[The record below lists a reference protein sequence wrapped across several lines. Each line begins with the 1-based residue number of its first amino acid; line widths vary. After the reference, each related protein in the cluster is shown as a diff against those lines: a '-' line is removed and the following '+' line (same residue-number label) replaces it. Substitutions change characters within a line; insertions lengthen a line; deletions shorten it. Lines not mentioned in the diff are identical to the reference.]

1 MIKIIIVHG
10 EKTHRTGKIHEAYI
24 ERLNKA
30 LGLTQ
35 KIKPDLIVLTGGRTR
50 EIAKSEAELGKEYL
64 EGKGKGK
71 IKTPLLLESRSRTTI
86 ENIRFT
92 KKILEKN
99 KIKAGEFFIITS
111 QKRISRI
118 KYLYK
123 KIWPDIYKNSKFIG
137 ARDFYPFWFSTYEW
151 LSLLLDTFDI
161 KERFLLAFTKK
172 MYRNN

>member
-10 EKTHRTGKIHEAYI
+10 EKTHRTGKIHEAYT

-35 KIKPDLIVLTGGRTR
+35 KIKPDLIVLTGGKTR

-64 EGKGKGK
+64 EGKT
-71 IKTPLLLESRSRTTI
+71 KTPLLLENHSRTTI

-99 KIKAGEFFIITS
+99 KIKTDEFFIITS

-123 KIWPDIYKNSKFIG
+123 KIWLEAYKNSKFIG
-137 ARDFYPFWFSTYEW
+137 AKDFYPFWFSAYEW

-172 MYRNN
+172 IYRNN